1 MTQIYKICKWSTLF
15 LFLLLPACVNHVKI
29 PDSAQKHIDNDVVQ
43 KTLWLKQSLY
53 AGQFYDDDRY
63 QLLFPR
69 PFEELKYVKTVDGDY
84 ILPPAA
90 KEIIPAGSKVVITK
104 IEWPSRGVIF
114 NRPILSP
121 RNWPWIYLRVARD
134 RGPVTTLRDST
145 YIMILPENITDEK
158 SFNQWKK
165 SYLDKEDPNEW
176 LLSYEKNILFG
187 ILHKKPVLGMDYQA
201 LMATLGQPNHLKKE
215 LITLDNQKIT
225 KETATYD
232 AVIVILENGLVSKIE
247 KLP

>member
-84 ILPPAA
+84 IL
-90 KEIIPAGSKVVITK
+90 
-104 IEWPSRGVIF
+104 
-114 NRPILSP
+114 
-121 RNWPWIYLRVARD
+121 
-134 RGPVTTLRDST
+134 
-145 YIMILPENITDEK
+145 
-158 SFNQWKK
+158 
-165 SYLDKEDPNEW
+165 
-176 LLSYEKNILFG
+176 
-187 ILHKKPVLGMDYQA
+187 
-201 LMATLGQPNHLKKE
+201 
-215 LITLDNQKIT
+215 
-225 KETATYD
+225 
-232 AVIVILENGLVSKIE
+232 
-247 KLP
+247 